1 MLCAKEFV
9 NDAVACDTVLAGAL
23 ANTVSHATE
32 FSTPSLT
39 SHCRNDKLRREKM
52 SCATKAWLS

>member
-23 ANTVSHATE
+23 ANPDLPARR
-32 FSTPSLT
+32 LT
-39 SHCRNDKLRREKM
+39 LVIRAGKD
-52 SCATKAWLS
+52 